1 VAAAPDAKALRV
13 LEHVVRSLSHAVDDI
28 GGACRASSVFSAA
41 AMSDFGLSLPAAP
54 EELVALVLEY
64 RERLVGEDGIVDQ
77 LAGIADLEG
86 DSTRSNSFLA
96 TSHELVEETSD
107 ILALRALISSRE
119 KVNGLNS
126 ASIEPQYSFN
136 RASKEPQ

>member
-1 VAAAPDAKALRV
+1 
-13 LEHVVRSLSHAVDDI
+13 
-28 GGACRASSVFSAA
+28 
-41 AMSDFGLSLPAAP
+41 MSDFGLSLPAAP

-86 DSTRSNSFLA
+86 DGTRSNSFLA
-96 TSHELVEETSD
+96 TPHELVEETSD

-119 KVNGLNS
+119 KVNG
-126 ASIEPQYSFN
+126 
-136 RASKEPQ
+136 